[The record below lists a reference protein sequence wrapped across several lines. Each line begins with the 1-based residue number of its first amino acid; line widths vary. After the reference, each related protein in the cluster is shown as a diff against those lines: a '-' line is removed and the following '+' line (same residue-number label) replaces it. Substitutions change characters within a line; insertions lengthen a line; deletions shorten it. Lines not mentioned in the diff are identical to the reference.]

1 LSTWSAILLAIAGT
15 VLINFGFALQK
26 RGATLA
32 VTADGKP
39 RGLFTV
45 RTWRAGLGITTGGWA
60 LYFISAKFAPISII
74 QPALGAGLAVLA
86 LFSVFYL
93 HEKISAVEWAA
104 FGSMLAGIVLLGLST
119 GAEPP
124 PTPPAGVLLAGF
136 SAAMAAAAAGLF
148 IMGRREGSVRPDV
161 LLGLAAG
168 LLIGIGSL
176 HIKAMYNFDAP
187 GVGESHALA
196 FGACLP
202 IIIVGNI
209 LGIVVMQYGFRRGKA
224 LVVVPVEAVLNKV
237 VAIVGGMLALGETL
251 PADATDAA
259 MRIAGFALIL
269 GATGALARFGR

>member
-1 LSTWSAILLAIAGT
+1 MLAIAGT
-15 VLINFGFALQK
+15 TLINLGFALQK

-32 VTADGKP
+32 VTAEGQP

-45 RTWRAGLGITTGGWA
+45 RTWRAGLFTTTGGWA
-60 LYFISAKFAPISII
+60 LYFIAAKFAPISII

-104 FGSMLAGIVLLGLST
+104 FGSMLAGIVLLGLSA
-119 GAEPP
+119 GSEPP
-124 PTPPAGVLLAGF
+124 PTPPAGLMLIMV

-148 IMGRREGSVRPDV
+148 VLGRREGSKRPDV

-176 HIKAMYNFDAP
+176 HIKAMYNYDAP
-187 GVGESHALA
+187 GAAGSHAIA
-196 FGACLP
+196 FGVCLP
-202 IIIVGNI
+202 LIVAGNV

-224 LVVVPVEAVLNKV
+224 LVVVPVESVFNKV
-237 VAIVGGMLALGETL
+237 VVIIAGMLALNEAL
-251 PADATDAA
+251 PADAADAT
-259 MRIAGFALIL
+259 MRVAGFVLII